1 MRPLRALDAIGGHL
15 AVVGPLSE
23 ATIVHSSRRAD
34 AVDRGGHRTCL
45 YKGRYC
51 AGHCI
56 QTSIVLA
63 MWQRPCTTTILVSN
77 SPGRYAREKEK
88 AGGDRGRTNPS
99 VAAGV

>member
-15 AVVGPLSE
+15 AVIGPLSE

-34 AVDRGGHRTCL
+34 AVDRGGHRTGL

-63 MWQRPCTTTILVSN
+63 MSKKVMPIH
-77 SPGRYAREKEK
+77 
-88 AGGDRGRTNPS
+88 PS
-99 VAAGV
+99 K